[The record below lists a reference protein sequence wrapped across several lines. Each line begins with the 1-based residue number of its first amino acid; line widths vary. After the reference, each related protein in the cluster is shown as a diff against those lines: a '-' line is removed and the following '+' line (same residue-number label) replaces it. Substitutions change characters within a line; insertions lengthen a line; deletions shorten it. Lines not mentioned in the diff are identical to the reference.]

1 MPISEIVLVLVEGA
15 TLGGLVVVV
24 EILVLPRKRHRV
36 SMLSGGHA
44 RGIVPLGYH
53 PWPYVLKIFFR
64 E

>member
-1 MPISEIVLVLVEGA
+1 VPISEIVLVLVQGA
-15 TLGGLVVVV
+15 PLGGLVVV

-36 SMLSGGHA
+36 SMLSGGHS
-44 RGIVPLGYH
+44 RGIVPLGHH

>member
-15 TLGGLVVVV
+15 ALGDLVVG
-24 EILVLPRKRHRV
+24 ILVLPRKRHRV

-44 RGIVPLGYH
+44 RGIVPLGHH
-53 PWPYVLKIFFR
+53 PWPYVLIVFFR

>member
-15 TLGGLVVVV
+15 ALGGLVVV
-24 EILVLPRKRHRV
+24 EILVLPGKRHRV

-53 PWPYVLKIFFR
+53 PWPYVLIVFFR